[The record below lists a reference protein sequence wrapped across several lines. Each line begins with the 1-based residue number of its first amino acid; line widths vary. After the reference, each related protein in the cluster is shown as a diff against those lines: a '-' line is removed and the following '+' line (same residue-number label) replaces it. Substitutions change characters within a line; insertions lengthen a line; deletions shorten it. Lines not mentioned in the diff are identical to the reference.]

1 LTRFQGP
8 ALAICAVVLALAAA
22 GCNNDSPTP
31 SPSAVTDPNE
41 IVALSL
47 TNLETAAFH
56 VEGTIA
62 GSVKVS
68 AIGALMGG
76 LPIGLSG
83 SIKLDGST
91 LNGDVD
97 MPRQALHVKAVFPSL
112 FGLSVDAI
120 VSDGY
125 AYFKGPMPGAKYS
138 KTKLSG
144 SMITASASPDAELAF
159 SAAVEEF
166 KSQLEAGG
174 ATATLAG
181 RETIDGRDAQH
192 LIVTVPAELSSQL
205 WAALGLTASGVAVT
219 MDPVDYWVYVD
230 TQQPAKVRL
239 KVSSADLGNLDVT
252 LTLTKYGQSVSIQA
266 PPADQVG
273 G

>member
-1 LTRFQGP
+1 LTRFQRP
-8 ALAICAVVLALAAA
+8 ALTVCAVVLALAAA
-22 GCNNDSPTP
+22 GCNNSSVTP
-31 SPSAVTDPNE
+31 SPTAVTDPNE

-47 TNLETAAFH
+47 TNMEMATFH
-56 VEGTIA
+56 VEGAIA
-62 GSVKVS
+62 GSVNIS

-97 MPRQALHVKAVFPSL
+97 MPKQALHVKATFPSL
-112 FGLSVDAI
+112 FGLTADAI

-144 SMITASASPDAELAF
+144 SLITASASPDEELLFA
-159 SAAVEEF
+159 AAVEEF
-166 KSQLEAGG
+166 KSRLEDGG
-174 ATATLAG
+174 VTATLAG
-181 RETIDGRDAQH
+181 REEIDGRDAYH
-192 LIVTVPAELSSQL
+192 LIVTVPAALSNDL
-205 WAALGLTASGVAVT
+205 WAEFGLTASGISAT
-219 MDPVDYWVYVD
+219 MDPVDYWVYFD
-230 TQQPAKVRL
+230 TLQPAKVRL
-239 KVSSADLGNLDVT
+239 KVSSADLGNLDLT
-252 LTLTKYGQSVSIQA
+252 LTLTKYGQSISIQA